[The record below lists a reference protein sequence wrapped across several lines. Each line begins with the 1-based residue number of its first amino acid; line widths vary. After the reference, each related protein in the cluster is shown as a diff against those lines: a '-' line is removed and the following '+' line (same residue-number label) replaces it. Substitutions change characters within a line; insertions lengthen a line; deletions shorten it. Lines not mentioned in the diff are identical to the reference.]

1 MGLLIS
7 IFCCNFILQNQLI
20 WFLFRILANLDI
32 FVRSRRV
39 SALTCALQKR
49 TQEQLE
55 RRKHCRI
62 LTSKEL
68 IARKMKPV
76 NVSDTSVSKASISIN
91 FYIVGLG
98 GVVMFFIGIV
108 TNTLNL
114 LLLTRKSMK
123 STTNKY
129 LSALAVSD
137 TLVLI
142 FSTVI
147 TSNSFISDYDV
158 ASFESNA
165 INNVIDLLH
174 IATGLSHLLNKTEC
188 KHFSPYYAINRLWK
202 RS

>member
-1 MGLLIS
+1 
-7 IFCCNFILQNQLI
+7 
-20 WFLFRILANLDI
+20 
-32 FVRSRRV
+32 
-39 SALTCALQKR
+39 
-49 TQEQLE
+49 
-55 RRKHCRI
+55 
-62 LTSKEL
+62 
-68 IARKMKPV
+68 MKPV

-188 KHFSPYYAINRLWK
+188 NHFSPYYAINRL
-202 RS
+202 